1 MPNPLRV
8 KSEGRQELEE
18 SRLRIHCGALR
29 ERAVGRLLRK
39 RVTWSW
45 VLENDFSWGWC
56 KCSVS
61 SSQTAKL
68 HLSSQSSS
76 NLFLLSCWSKPDGLT
91 IACVPR
97 IKYKYLISHSSSCS
111 WHSVGKCVSILG
123 VIGFFF
129 MLMRWLEAGGLYVA
143 WMGAGLQ
150 KDQPWEI
157 LFYVCLVS
165 TAISWFGPKWLL
177 LT

>member
-45 VLENDFSWGWC
+45 VLENDFSWE
-56 KCSVS
+56 VS
-61 SSQTAKL
+61 SSQTAKP

-76 NLFLLSCWSKPDGLT
+76 TLFLLSCWSKPDSLT

-143 WMGAGLQ
+143 WMRAGLQ
-150 KDQPWEI
+150 KEKFCSMYA
-157 LFYVCLVS
+157 LS
-165 TAISWFGPKWLL
+165 LL
-177 LT
+177 LYPGLAQSGCY